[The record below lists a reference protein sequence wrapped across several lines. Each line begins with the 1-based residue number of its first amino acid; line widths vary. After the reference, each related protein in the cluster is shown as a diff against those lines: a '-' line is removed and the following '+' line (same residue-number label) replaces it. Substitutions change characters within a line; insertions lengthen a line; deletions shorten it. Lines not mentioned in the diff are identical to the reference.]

1 MRRVRVYVP
10 VVVGILS
17 LVAGA
22 VLGFFLGIAAIEFA
36 LTTELFEMPDIVQP
50 RNLVRERFQLQYP
63 SNWKVDVDD
72 ENYDL
77 DHTFKIE
84 SSKSAFVMFK
94 LYDCKSNLEDLLQN
108 QISAFD
114 ELFDYPTI
122 SNFERYGQFS
132 GNGAIL
138 RGESAE
144 EHGGVPITIKVFCF
158 YENNMTVTIIQYYPD
173 FTLELVQ
180 DGLTLIE
187 NSFSLIASDETKW

>member
-1 MRRVRVYVP
+1 MKRVRVYVP

-17 LVAGA
+17 LVAGG
-22 VLGFFLGIAAIEFA
+22 VLGFIGGVASSELVTG
-36 LTTELFEMPDIVQP
+36 LFEMPDIAQP

-72 ENYDL
+72 ETYDP
-77 DHTFKIE
+77 DHMFRIE
-84 SSKSAFVMFK
+84 SPNAAFVMFK
-94 LYDCKSNLEDLLQN
+94 LYDGKSNLEDLLQN
-108 QISAFD
+108 RISAFD

-138 RGESAE
+138 RGKSAE
-144 EHGGVPITIKVFCF
+144 EHGGIRITIKVFCF
-158 YENNMTVTIIQYYPD
+158 YKDNMTVTIVQYYLD
-173 FTLELVQ
+173 DTLEYVE

-187 NSFSLIASDETKW
+187 DSFSLIASDETNE